1 MDTLTSFFQEN
12 GADLWRLTLEHI
24 GISALSVTLGIL
36 AAVPL
41 GVLLTRSGRL
51 ASWVMGFVS
60 ILQTIPSLA
69 LLALM
74 VPVFGVGTLPAVV
87 ALFLYS
93 LLPIL
98 RNTYYGIQNVDPDL
112 KDAAKGM
119 GMTSWQIL
127 RKVELPQA
135 AGIIMTGIRLS
146 TVYVIAWAALAS
158 YIGGG
163 GLGDFIFNGLSI
175 YIPELIIAGAVAV
188 MVIAL
193 VTDYLLGLLEKRL
206 TPINQREGEV

>member
-1 MDTLTSFFQEN
+1 MNTLTSFFQEN

-24 GISALSVTLGIL
+24 GISALSVALGIL
-36 AAVPL
+36 VAVPL
-41 GVLLTRSGRL
+41 GIFLSQNEKMAT
-51 ASWVMGFVS
+51 WVMGVVS

-74 VPVFGVGTLPAVV
+74 VPIFGVGTLPAVV

-119 GMTSWQIL
+119 GMTPWQIL

-193 VTDYLLGLLEKRL
+193 AADYLLGLLERRL

>member
-1 MDTLTSFFQEN
+1 MNTLTSFFQEN

-24 GISALSVTLGIL
+24 GISALSVALGIL
-36 AAVPL
+36 VAVPL
-41 GVLLTRSGRL
+41 GIFLSQNEKVAT
-51 ASWVMGFVS
+51 WVMGLVS

-74 VPVFGVGTLPAVV
+74 VPIFGVGTLPAVV

-119 GMTSWQIL
+119 GMTPWQIL

-193 VTDYLLGLLEKRL
+193 AADYLLGLLERRL